1 MFRHKNRE
9 GFTLAEALLAVVL
22 LSMAAAGVLL
32 PFAGGAVVR
41 AEGSQ
46 RTLASKVASDLMEEI
61 ISENFDVIVSRYNL
75 SEAEGQMKARA
86 RIDQRAGKPLIN
98 LEDAIYSD
106 FSRSVSSAYVYV
118 PQESG
123 AEQSKFILV
132 TIRVYHKGIEKVV
145 LRRLITGVL

>member
-41 AEGSQ
+41 AEGSR

-61 ISENFDVIVSRYNL
+61 INTPFDQIIASYGAYTETQGHIIKDFNAVTEFADPAYAN
-75 SEAEGQMKARA
+75 
-86 RIDQRAGKPLIN
+86 
-98 LEDAIYSD
+98 
-106 FSRSVSSAYVYV
+106 FSRGASCENVYV
-118 PQESG
+118 PQQNG
-123 AEQSKFILV
+123 TVAANF
-132 TIRVYHKGIEKVV
+132 IRVTVTVNYSGKEIVSV
-145 LRRLITGVL
+145 NRLISEW

>member
-46 RTLASKVASDLMEEI
+46 RTLAAKVASDLMEEI
-61 ISENFDVIVSRYNL
+61 ISEDFDVIVGRYNFF
-75 SEAEGQMKARA
+75 EAEGQMKARA
-86 RIDQRAGKPLIN
+86 RLDQRRGLPLIN
-98 LEDAIYSD
+98 LTDPIYAD

-132 TIRVYHKGIEKVV
+132 TIRVYHKDIEKVV
-145 LRRLITGVL
+145 LKRLITGVL